1 STITPA
7 DRLELEELRAEKE
20 RLVRTNEELRTSGSK
35 LQSQIHELQNSNA
48 QLIEDHTRDVLSI
61 KAKETQLVRARS
73 DAEAAEAQVQRLGRE
88 LERLKKEMRR
98 MEMERGDAAAAEE
111 GGGDHIYRER
121 NNNGAERPTSAASQQ
136 QQQRVHSSASRSE
149 SRPRAG
155 RGYGGSPSEEKEN
168 GLAEGEKKNRSPVRQ
183 QTAVTTAAGAPLPAR
198 REISGGSEGES
209 WKRAAEVTSQLK
221 ARIELMKAKQG
232 LTKR

>member
-1 STITPA
+1 
-7 DRLELEELRAEKE
+7 
-20 RLVRTNEELRTSGSK
+20 
-35 LQSQIHELQNSNA
+35 NSNA

-73 DAEAAEAQVQRLGRE
+73 DAEAAEGQVQRLTRE

-98 MEMERGDAAAAEE
+98 IEMERGDAEE
-111 GGGDHIYRER
+111 GGDQIYRDR
-121 NNNGAERPTSAASQQ
+121 NSAPGPADRPPSATS
-136 QQQRVHSSASRSE
+136 QQRVNSSTSLSE
-149 SRPRAG
+149 SRRTG
-155 RGYGGSPSEEKEN
+155 RGYVSSPSEEKEN
-168 GLAEGEKKNRSPVRQ
+168 GLVDGEKKNRSPVRQ
-183 QTAVTTAAGAPLPAR
+183 AAAPATTTAPPAR